1 MDLPRL
7 QSRKQLFRTKIV
19 SVPKITES
27 INENLRLSKKTK
39 KEIVFNLQ

>member
-1 MDLPRL
+1 MDLPRF

-27 INENLRLSKKTK
+27 INENLRLSKKQRRK
-39 KEIVFNLQ
+39 